1 MKRGFSTVNGL
12 LAFLLLSTF
21 IAAAYFVSK
30 AYTAQIGRAAA
41 VQFAEEQM
49 EKTTELEQVVGRLEA
64 EWKVAAAASDNAVA
78 QLEQFRGLIE
88 DQDREIEYLL
98 GNLQSLSNQLSAA
111 VAVEDN
117 LNHRLAQLDVE
128 KRSAIDAAAG
138 LRDKLSALEKEFEVL
153 KNKEPAGAPSPVI
166 VAGLTPDEVQA
177 HLEELALIKEE
188 KATPSL
194 SPKPTEPLAVTG
206 VSGTV
211 REVNAKF
218 GFVVLD
224 LGAPNG
230 VKPGDLFA
238 VHRAKKQVGRLRVR
252 KLHSGLSVCD
262 IITEQTPEAILRGDQ
277 VQQLK

>member
-1 MKRGFSTVNGL
+1 MKQGISTVNGL
-12 LAFLLLSTF
+12 LAILLLTTF
-21 IAAAYFVSK
+21 IAAAYFVSE

-41 VQFAEEQM
+41 VQFAEEQK
-49 EKTTELEQVVGRLEA
+49 EKTAELEQVVGRLEA
-64 EWKVAAAASDNAVA
+64 EWRIAAVASDNAVA

-111 VAVEDN
+111 VAVEDT

-128 KRSAIDAAAG
+128 KRGAMDAAAG

-153 KNKEPAGAPSPVI
+153 KNKKPVAVPPPAI
-166 VAGLTPDEVQA
+166 VAGLTSGEVQA
-177 HLEELALIKEE
+177 RLEELALIKKE
-188 KATPSL
+188 KPAPSL
-194 SPKPTEPLAVTG
+194 SSTPAKPVVVSG

-230 VKPGDLFA
+230 VKPGDLFS
-238 VHRAKKQVGRLRVR
+238 VSRAKKQVGQLRVR

-262 IITEQTPEAILRGDQ
+262 IITEKTSEAILRGDQ